1 MQHEDHANT
10 KRTLGAVFIRM
21 RAQSRGL
28 LLQLTDRRGV
38 GGSAMDEEATA
49 YGSRK
54 EELAK
59 LPHELWAP
67 ASARH
72 EDGHHHLVVLVQ
84 LDDP

>member
-28 LLQLTDRRGV
+28 LLQLTDHRGV

-49 YGSRK
+49 YGSRN
-54 EELAK
+54 EELAGVK
-59 LPHELWAP
+59 TIASELLSHENM
-67 ASARH
+67 
-72 EDGHHHLVVLVQ
+72 
-84 LDDP
+84 